1 MNDILQKGYTRVASE
16 VQAYDKICCNLHNEI
31 YHSSKPEKIRVV
43 LDCSVKINSRS
54 INKELLKGID
64 LSNPL
69 VGVLLFCQEHVA
81 VIENIILLYL
91 LLLYLLLFYQVWVSK
106 ERRSVLRFL
115 WWKDGDLNN
124 PLIDYQMSRHIL
136 VMFHHPV
143 AVSMHLRR
151 QQMIV
156 K

>member
-1 MNDILQKGYTRVASE
+1 MNDILRKGYTRVASE

-81 VIENIILLYL
+81 VIENIESVR
-91 LLLYLLLFYQVWVSK
+91 FYQVWVSK

-143 AVSMHLRR
+143 GVSMHLRR